1 MSDMLGSIVG
11 SVFGGQM
18 QDTKGEIAA
27 RNTKNELSQSFMD
40 VLADAEKRQNVSVV
54 SPIVKPQTAADK
66 FMKYQDMTMAEK
78 IRASYLAEKHL
89 TEEDVAAMSPEDR
102 LKLEEEIAQRV
113 REKLAESVRKE
124 INGEG

>member
-11 SVFGGQM
+11 SVFGSHM
-18 QDTKGEIAA
+18 QDSKNEIAI

-40 VLADAEKRQNVSVV
+40 VLADADKRQNVSVV

-102 LKLEEEIAQRV
+102 LKLEEEIAQRI

-124 INGEG
+124 VNGEG